1 MHFRVKPELRV
12 VVMSFSV
19 SGFPDNWGIT
29 TGGMSMSLNDLHRF
43 MAQLE
48 LFAWEGM
55 VFYFLLREYIQNHKK

>member
-1 MHFRVKPELRV
+1 
-12 VVMSFSV
+12 MSFSV